1 MTAQATDNSEAGYST
16 FSRALVASSLPSLAW
31 SRDRAT
37 RPIAAAART
46 TVLGRI
52 PPAEREW
59 LRRIEDRRRE
69 LARTSAVT
77 GPEFHAGERPESG
90 LFSVLHGP
98 VSIASAASV
107 VSVSPLWGLFL
118 MRLVR
123 ELSPRSCIEL
133 GTGFGLSG
141 CYQGAALELNGAGTL
156 TTLEGAPEW
165 AMIAEQGF
173 AELELGRVEVRVG
186 PLGETLQRLL
196 SESPPVDFAFV
207 DAEHGE
213 AATLG
218 YLGALLP
225 HMSDAGVVVFDDIS
239 FSREMI
245 RAWRSIRRHPRIS
258 FSIGMWR
265 FGIAVVARA
274 GVAASTAT

>member
-1 MTAQATDNSEAGYST
+1 
-16 FSRALVASSLPSLAW
+16 VSSLPSLAL
-31 SRDRAT
+31 SRDRAK
-37 RPIAAAART
+37 RPIAAAALT

-52 PPAEREW
+52 PGAERDW

-69 LARTSAVT
+69 LARTGAVT
-77 GPEFHAGERPESG
+77 GPEFHAGERPQSG
-90 LFSVLHGP
+90 LFSGLHKP
-98 VSIASAASV
+98 VAISAAAPM

-123 ELSPRSCIEL
+123 ELSPRSCLEL

-141 CYQGAALELNGAGTL
+141 CYLAAALELNGRGTL

-165 AMIAEQGF
+165 ATIAERGF
-173 AELELGRVEVRVG
+173 AELELTRVEVRVG
-186 PLGETLQRLL
+186 PLAETLQRLL
-196 SESPPVDFAFV
+196 RERPGVDFAFV

-213 AATLG
+213 RATLG
-218 YLGALLP
+218 YFHALLP
-225 HMSDAGVVVFDDIS
+225 HVADGAVVVFDDIS

-245 RAWRSIRRHPRIS
+245 RAWRAIRRHPRVS

-265 FGIAVVARA
+265 FGIAVLA
-274 GVAASTAT
+274 GTGSTASAAA